1 MGIIE
6 KVKTVLFNPKN
17 GWKEFDNENVT
28 HKQVFLN
35 YLLPLSLIAVVF
47 IFLGKGL
54 IGSRFSVWGYI
65 GHYGGIK
72 YQILTG
78 LNYSI
83 LWFLAINGGAY
94 LAAVLIDAVFAGVFG
109 VEKNFNKTFATV
121 AYCFT
126 PICLLTIVF
135 AIPFMGWLYYMGSLY
150 AVLLMFFAQ
159 QHKLANVEIPNGK
172 KIGYTIVSM
181 ACLYAAFWS
190 VYGIL
195 SVSIGAMFL
204 RMMFF

>member
-1 MGIIE
+1 MSIIE
-6 KVKTVLFNPKN
+6 KAKTVLFNPKN
-17 GWKEFDNENVT
+17 GWKEFDNENLT
-28 HKQVFLN
+28 HNQVFLN
-35 YLLPLSLIAVVF
+35 YLLPLSLVAVVF

-54 IGSRFSVWGYI
+54 IGPRFSLWGYA
-65 GHYGGIK
+65 GFFGMK

-78 LNYSI
+78 LNSSI

-126 PICLLTIVF
+126 PICLLTVLF
-135 AIPFMGWLYYMGSLY
+135 AIPFMGWMYYTLSLY

-172 KIGYTIVSM
+172 KVGYTIVSM
-181 ACLYAAFWS
+181 ACLYAAFWTI
-190 VYGIL
+190 YGIL
-195 SVSIGAMFL
+195 YVPLSAMFFRGL
-204 RMMFF
+204 FY